1 MLPHELIN
9 GLLDTPLY
17 QNELYV
23 ISMLF
28 FFSGTA
34 LVAAYLTS
42 TIHDRLRQREEQIV
56 RLTESL
62 QEATTRL
69 QTLNEGA
76 RVVGSTLDLPQVLER
91 LVKSTAEAMSV
102 HACSIRLLDKSGHKL
117 DPVAVYGL
125 SQVYLDKGP
134 VDLEANPLARE
145 VLSGKIVNIS
155 DALSSPLLQYP
166 EEARQEGIQSMLSA
180 PLVGKIGPLG
190 ILRAYAVEPDRFTP
204 DDEAFLAAIA
214 AQGSVAIENALAYRA
229 VEQLDAVKSQ
239 FIRTVTHELRSPVSV
254 TRSLL
259 RNIVAGYAGQVT
271 DQQLDILSRASRR
284 VDFLQKLI
292 DDLLDLAEGKTEIR
306 LHEQYEPVPLEQVI
320 QQVVKRFEVPAQ
332 EKNITLHWNAGTSDS
347 ETLVLA
353 TPEGL
358 DRIFNNLVS
367 NAIKYTPA
375 GGQVKI
381 LLARTG
387 DDVQVT
393 VEDTGIGIP
402 EDAMGTL
409 FEEFYRAPNAK
420 ALERE
425 GTGLGL
431 TIVKDLVERFG
442 GRINLHSTLDIGTQF
457 TVILPVIVSN
467 EQMTPEFSVDREE

>member
-1 MLPHELIN
+1 
-9 GLLDTPLY
+9 
-17 QNELYV
+17 
-23 ISMLF
+23 
-28 FFSGTA
+28 
-34 LVAAYLTS
+34 VAAYLTS
-42 TIHDRLRQREEQIV
+42 TIHERLRQREEQIV
-56 RLTESL
+56 RLTKSL
-62 QEATTRL
+62 QKASTQL

-76 RVVGSTLDLPQVLER
+76 RVVGSPLDLPQVLDR
-91 LVKSTAEAMSV
+91 LVKSTAEAMGV
-102 HACSIRLLDKSGHKL
+102 HACSIRLLDKTGHKL

-125 SQVYLDKGP
+125 SRAYLDKGP

-190 ILRAYAVEPDRFTP
+190 ILRAYAVEPARFTP

-214 AQGSVAIENALAYRA
+214 AQGSIAIENALAYQA
-229 VEQLDAVKSQ
+229 VEQLDMVKSQ

-271 DQQLDILSRASRR
+271 EQQLDILSRASRR

-306 LHEQYEPVPLEQVI
+306 LHEQYEPIPLEQVI
-320 QQVVKRFEVPAQ
+320 QQVIKRYEVPAQ
-332 EKNITLHWNAGTSDS
+332 EKNITIHWNDGTAGS

-375 GGQVKI
+375 GGGVKI
-381 LLARTG
+381 LLSSKGNEA
-387 DDVQVT
+387 QVI

-402 EDAMGTL
+402 EEAMGRL

-442 GRINLHSTLDIGTQF
+442 GRISLQSTVDIGTQF
-457 TVILPVIVSN
+457 TIILPVEISSK
-467 EQMTPEFSVDREE
+467 ETTPRPGQPDALNGDRED